1 MAHQTILTRDIGVQ
15 LSKSIDFENI
25 RNNVAKIRVLP
36 IYYNVRWLNKERL
49 KCDYATQ
56 KCVCLFLRIFS

>member
-1 MAHQTILTRDIGVQ
+1 MAHQTISTRDIGVQ

-36 IYYNVRWLNKERL
+36 IYYNVR
-49 KCDYATQ
+49 
-56 KCVCLFLRIFS
+56 